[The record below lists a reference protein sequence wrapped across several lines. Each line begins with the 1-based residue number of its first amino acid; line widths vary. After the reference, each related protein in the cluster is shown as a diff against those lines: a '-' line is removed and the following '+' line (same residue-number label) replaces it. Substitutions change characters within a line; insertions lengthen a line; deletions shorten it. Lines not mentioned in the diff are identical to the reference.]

1 MLNYKTLYGV
11 SLEEYCQIQGIT
23 PKELVEK
30 IERDIK
36 MLWENYQSYAIRN
49 NSLTD
54 EELYIANVIY
64 YKLAS
69 KRQHLDDI
77 KRELSYF

>member
-1 MLNYKTLYGV
+1 VLNYKTLYGV

-23 PKELVEK
+23 PQELIEK

-36 MLWENYQSYAIRN
+36 MLWENYQSYAERN

-54 EELYIANVIY
+54 EELYIAMSIY
-64 YKLAS
+64 SKLAS
-69 KRQHLDDI
+69 KRQHLEEI
-77 KRELSYF
+77 KRELSNY